1 MTLVVLLIVNWS
13 NHSLLILGDREDTL
27 PLLAMIVLCSTQ
39 GASQEMQ
46 LYIPSAVL
54 FYLMSHMGKGNKPR
68 VGTNKL
74 FPRHTVPD
82 FQIFFHYINNG
93 GAGDRALFCHLTSS
107 PQTQQQQQAEMLP
120 ENRLQPVCNIHEE
133 NQNGCQRTPQF
144 NYSAKPILW
153 GEETSFVHVS
163 ELVTPAHCHLPDTC
177 TGLSFER
184 HLLIMLRP
192 RRAIF
197 F

>member
-82 FQIFFHYINNG
+82 FQI
-93 GAGDRALFCHLTSS
+93 LS
-107 PQTQQQQQAEMLP
+107 PSFLP
-120 ENRLQPVCNIHEE
+120 LYQ
-133 NQNGCQRTPQF
+133 
-144 NYSAKPILW
+144 
-153 GEETSFVHVS
+153 
-163 ELVTPAHCHLPDTC
+163 
-177 TGLSFER
+177 
-184 HLLIMLRP
+184 
-192 RRAIF
+192 
-197 F
+197 